1 MADTTS
7 AAPSLLPCP
16 FCGGVPSIKH
26 GKIFNSIVCPPGPC
40 KGTGLVF
47 AFDFGEE
54 ETSRAIAAWNRR
66 VPQPVAREPL
76 TDEQAMELVSAAM
89 QKHGI
94 TLTGHGVAFAVDAA
108 KRARGIN

>member
-7 AAPSLLPCP
+7 AAPSLLPCGE
-16 FCGGVPSIKH
+16 CGMPCAPGEYHPYAACLMFKACH
-26 GKIFNSIVCPPGPC
+26 NS
-40 KGTGLVF
+40 GTVRSNLEAVR
-47 AFDFGEE
+47 
-54 ETSRAIAAWNRR
+54 T
-66 VPQPVAREPL
+66 QPVAREPL

-94 TLTGHGVAFAVDAA
+94 TLTGHGVAFAVDVA